1 MTTRDE
7 MMAKVN
13 PNLSRPKHK
22 PNRFVVDNEYVEK
35 GYLACLPQICTKIYL
50 ALLVHC
56 NTKTQTAFPGIERLK
71 EYSGEKNKNSVF
83 TAIRILEEYRIII
96 VFRTVGGSH
105 KSNLYQFVSS
115 KEWLP
120 VDKSVGKILLTDYT
134 QRYQSDESNSIKN
147 KEENSGSVDTLTRS
161 SDNYLKDITNQMDLL
176 VDRMRVG
183 TRVAIQQG
191 PGDTVDRITNLDPVP
206 VNTGKLRE
214 ANPDNGIN
222 IDTVPETVEPL
233 TNGEKTDEGLIE
245 DPFKKGEKGSA

>member
-1 MTTRDE
+1 

-13 PNLSRPKHK
+13 PSLSRPKHK
-22 PNRFVVDNEYVEK
+22 PNRFVVDNEYVDK
-35 GYLACLPQICTKIYL
+35 GYLAYLPHLCTKIYL

-71 EYSGEKNKNSVF
+71 DYSGEKNKNSIF
-83 TAIRILEEYRIII
+83 KAISILEDYRIII
-96 VFRTVGGSH
+96 IFRTVGGSH

-120 VDKSVGKILLTDYT
+120 VDKSRGRILLTDNS
-134 QRYQSDESNSIKN
+134 QRYQSESPNSIKSEDKN
-147 KEENSGSVDTLTRS
+147 GDGIDTLTRS
-161 SDNYLKDITNQMDLL
+161 SDNYLKDITNQIGLL
-176 VDRMRVG
+176 ADKMRISS
-183 TRVAIQQG
+183 RVAIQQG
-191 PGDTVDRITNLDPVP
+191 PGNTVHRITNFEPLP

-233 TNGEKTDEGLIE
+233 KNGEKRTEG
-245 DPFKKGEKGSA
+245 